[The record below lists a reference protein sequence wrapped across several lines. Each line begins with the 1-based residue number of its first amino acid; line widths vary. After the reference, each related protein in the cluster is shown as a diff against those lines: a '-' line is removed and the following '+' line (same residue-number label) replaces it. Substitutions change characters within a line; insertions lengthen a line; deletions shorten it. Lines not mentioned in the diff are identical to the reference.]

1 MIRLVVIG
9 GAAGYAR
16 SRDGL
21 EWQTERAKR
30 FDPPSLSTART
41 DLSPMER
48 LGKLIRHH
56 VIHRITFLR
65 ANPPS
70 RLSRALS
77 MTLPDERDAA
87 TTVRNLVL
95 RRS

>member
-1 MIRLVVIG
+1 LVVIG

-16 SRDGL
+16 SRDRL
-21 EWQTERAKR
+21 EWRTERAKW
-30 FDPPSLSTART
+30 FDPPSLSTAHT
-41 DLSPMER
+41 DLNPMER
-48 LGKLIRHH
+48 LGKLIRRH
-56 VIHRITFLR
+56 VIHPITFQR

-70 RLSRALS
+70 RLPRTPS

-87 TTVRNLVL
+87 TTVRNLVW